1 METQC
6 GVFFFSRFRILCAS
20 WMWSQERHGAIMT
33 PRSLSKGWEL
43 RFLLPI
49 ESLNEG
55 EVVCAFFFY
64 TSKALGSTAPTT
76 PTLLATSF
84 WFCTRIIRLSF
95 MPARFTS
102 FSFPSFLFFFFV
114 LAPLYFFKKSKRSA
128 ARSFSSC
135 QTQSVCLK
143 NVKHWKNMLS
153 ILWHMYCR
161 RYRNS
166 PIINEHFG
174 SVCVCVCYL
183 TGSDKITLRI

>member
-114 LAPLYFFKKSKRSA
+114 LAPLYFLRRVKEVLPGHFHPVKLKVSALKKCKA
-128 ARSFSSC
+128 
-135 QTQSVCLK
+135 LK
-143 NVKHWKNMLS
+143 KYAFHPVTHVL
-153 ILWHMYCR
+153 
-161 RYRNS
+161 
-166 PIINEHFG
+166 
-174 SVCVCVCYL
+174 
-183 TGSDKITLRI
+183 